1 MFSLVLFHCA
11 PRRRVYERLPS
22 SCDIES
28 MRLMWGKYGKMAW
41 ETCDSAV
48 NYVCTVY
55 ESVEG
60 YAESGRF
67 VYSHSPKGLNG
78 DVIWLNS

>member
-1 MFSLVLFHCA
+1 
-11 PRRRVYERLPS
+11 
-22 SCDIES
+22 
-28 MRLMWGKYGKMAW
+28 MWGKYGKMAW